1 MAAEYLRV
9 IQSIQSQGP
18 YHLGGWSLGGVVAL
32 EVAQQILRQNQEVGL
47 LGFLDTTVP
56 SGPDADSS
64 GQEFGLDLSLEELG
78 NLGPA
83 EQLPYLWQRVQKLG
97 LVENDA
103 PPEVVEQILADLKR
117 LFHIHVKAAL
127 AYRLQPYPG
136 RINLFR
142 PADPPL
148 KAGSKPDCGWG
159 RFAAAVDVHFVPGRH
174 HTMVKQPH
182 VQILAQAMRR
192 CLTTELKNSNHKE
205 HQESNS
211 NSL

>member
-32 EVAQQILRQNQEVGL
+32 EVAQQSLRQNQEVGL

-103 PPEVVEQILADLKR
+103 PPEVVE
-117 LFHIHVKAAL
+117 
-127 AYRLQPYPG
+127 
-136 RINLFR
+136 
-142 PADPPL
+142 
-148 KAGSKPDCGWG
+148 
-159 RFAAAVDVHFVPGRH
+159 
-174 HTMVKQPH
+174 
-182 VQILAQAMRR
+182 
-192 CLTTELKNSNHKE
+192 
-205 HQESNS
+205 
-211 NSL
+211 